1 MGIGYT
7 VLRTLLVCEAL
18 LFIPGLPAW
27 QPLTGASSATQAYLL
42 ILGVFNCLA
51 AGADLKGKP
60 SARIWAWAA
69 AMTNL
74 PVFPAL
80 TPVGLLMAA
89 LLLTLEPGNVV
100 KVRVS
105 RAGSHWRGQVGWSG
119 LVWLAGLAFCWL
131 GASSVHRFT
140 QNSGL
145 PASPAVLL
153 FGGLWLAL
161 PICVAAHQAG
171 HRLAGQI
178 AGLAGIAAWSG
189 WADPQPAA
197 SRETGINGRL
207 ILWALG
213 GPIASLLIGGALT
226 VCLILCPGTFLAG
239 AGELGGLTAV
249 GSLAIFFISMAPW
262 KAAGYRS
269 DGALLLTL
277 MRRGAEQRR
286 ERALALLT
294 GQWLAGTRPRN
305 WDSRQLRTVAA
316 VADRSQ
322 QHATACALN
331 YLYCLDHEYDSSARY
346 WIARLA
352 TEFAQDRSTVPIRW
366 RLEIAYY
373 LAAYDT
379 SARFGDAEGWRR
391 SGGRGQG
398 APPAVLL
405 RCEAALAIARG
416 QMEKAAPLIDAAER
430 AALGDHCA
438 GRSDFELDLLSRLR
452 DRFLVPSVPA
462 GVRETALAP
471 LGEMSFGAV

>member
-1 MGIGYT
+1 MSLGYT
-7 VLRTLLVCEAL
+7 VLRALLVCEAL

-27 QPLTGASSATQAYLL
+27 QPLTGASSATEAYLL
-42 ILGVFNCLA
+42 ILGLFSCLA
-51 AGADLKGKP
+51 AVADLKGKP

-69 AMTNL
+69 AITNL

-80 TPVGLLMAA
+80 TPVGLLMTV
-89 LLLTLEPGNVV
+89 LLVKLAPRNVV
-100 KVRVS
+100 QLRVS
-105 RAGSHWRGQVGWSG
+105 RASSRWHGQVGWSG
-119 LVWLAGLAFCWL
+119 MVWLAGLVFCWL

-145 PASPAVLL
+145 PDSPAILL

-161 PICVAAHQAG
+161 PICVAGHQAG
-171 HRLAGQI
+171 HRLAGKI
-178 AGLAGIAAWSG
+178 AGLDGIAAWSG

-197 SRETGINGRL
+197 SRESGLNGRL

-226 VCLILCPGTFLAG
+226 VCLILSPGTFLAG
-239 AGELGGLTAV
+239 VGELAGVTAV
-249 GSLAIFFISMAPW
+249 GSLAIFFVSMAPW

-269 DGALLLTL
+269 DGFLLLTV

-305 WDSRQLRTVAA
+305 WDLRQLRTVVA

-322 QHATACALN
+322 QHATGCALN

-352 TEFAQDRSTVPIRW
+352 KEFAQDRSSVPIRW

-373 LAAYDT
+373 LAVYDA
-379 SARFGDAEGWRR
+379 SARSGDAEGWRR

-398 APPAVLL
+398 ASSAVLL

-416 QMEKAAPLIDAAER
+416 QMEKAAPLIVAAER

-438 GRSDFELDLLSRLR
+438 GRSDFELDLLARLR
-452 DRFLVPSVPA
+452 DRFLVPSVQEDARQP
-462 GVRETALAP
+462 ALAP